1 VGAVPASA
9 SGVPRPSPPPIRGV
23 LAPPPLNGEEKI
35 FLLILFTVIA
45 VVTGVAFIL
54 LGVVANT
61 YYSAPV
67 TSNLAA
73 GSVTFFGAGILA
85 YTFGLRHGV
94 DADHIAAIDNTTR
107 KLMADGKRPLTV
119 GTWFSLGHSTIVFV
133 LSITIV
139 LAANY
144 VNSHIGAIQSI
155 GQILGTAISG
165 GFLYLIGIINLI
177 IVVEVYRIFKKLRT
191 GRMNDAELED
201 HLRNRGFM
209 NRYFGKMFNIVQT
222 PRQVYPVGVLFGLGF
237 DTASEIFLLGTVA
250 VLGLAGAPVYVVLVL
265 PLLFTCGMVL
275 VDTADGATMRYAYG
289 WAFHRPV
296 RKIFYNLTVTII
308 SVLVAFV
315 IGTVELLQVFAI
327 EFGWS
332 GPFWSA
338 LVNLEFETLG
348 YFVIG
353 TFVVTW
359 AIATAVYR
367 INRYDSIEVATP
379 PEPT

>member
-1 VGAVPASA
+1 MGAVPASA
-9 SGVPRPSPPPIRGV
+9 SGVPRPSPPPTRGV

-61 YYSAPV
+61 YYSTPV
-67 TSNLAA
+67 TSNLAT

-133 LSITIV
+133 LSIGIV

-315 IGTVELLQVFAI
+315 IGTVELLQVLAI

-359 AIATAVYR
+359 AIATAIYR